1 MCRTFLSINSSNPE
15 KQIRTFFDLSL
26 ETTCTDGYGIAYIKN
41 KKFRIY
47 KQPVQHIEDPCFSH
61 NIKKMEG
68 DVYIGHVREI
78 LKNGSRNGV
87 SKELYVKNRC
97 LENTHPFQYKNNIFM
112 HHGDIFVN
120 CSIDGENELLFYQ
133 KYRENPCVVKKMK
146 CIKKYIPNELQREIK
161 GNTDSEFLFF
171 LFLSIYEKQKN
182 HFNGLE
188 EETNLLTSF
197 YCMLQILRKYKI
209 EHHSNIIFSNG
220 DFIIAANICDTKN
233 PERIK
238 PCDFYMDKT
247 DGLLFSCLKCT
258 DASELVQPNTIH
270 IINVKTGSC
279 NNYPAILL

>member
-1 MCRTFLSINSSNPE
+1 MCRLFLSINSSNPE

-26 ETTCTDGYGIAYIKN
+26 ETTCTHGYGIAYIKN
-41 KKFRIY
+41 KNFRIY

-61 NIKKMEG
+61 NIKKMVG
-68 DVYIGHVREI
+68 KVYVAEVREI
-78 LKNGSRNGV
+78 LKNGINKSV
-87 SKELYVKNRC
+87 FSKNLI
-97 LENTHPFQYKNNIFM
+97 LENTAPFQYKNNIFM

-120 CSIDGENELLFYQ
+120 CSIDGKNELLFYQ
-133 KYRENPCVVKKMK
+133 KHRDQPCVIKKMN

-182 HFNGLE
+182 NFNGLE

-197 YCMLQILRKYKI
+197 YCMLQILQQYKI
-209 EHHSNIIFSNG
+209 EQHSNIIFSNG

-233 PERIK
+233 PEIIK

-258 DASELVQPNTIH
+258 DASDLVQPNTIH

-279 NNYPAILL
+279 TYISIEN

>member
-1 MCRTFLSINSSNPE
+1 MCRTFLSVNSSNPE
-15 KQIRTFFDLSL
+15 KLIHKFFDLSL

-47 KQPVQHIEDPCFSH
+47 KQPFQHTQDPCFSH
-61 NIKKMEG
+61 NIKKMTG
-68 DVYIGHVREI
+68 PVYVGHVREI
-78 LKNGSRNGV
+78 LKNGNDI
-87 SKELYVKNRC
+87 SKELYLKNMC

-112 HHGDIFVN
+112 HHGDIFAN
-120 CSIDGENELLFYQ
+120 CIIDGKNELLFYQ

-146 CIKKYIPNELQREIK
+146 CIKRYIPNELQREIK

-171 LFLSIYEKQKN
+171 LFLSIYKKQKIN
-182 HFNGLE
+182 CNGSQE
-188 EETNLLTSF
+188 EPNLLNSF
-197 YCMLQILRKYKI
+197 YHMLQILRKYKI

-258 DASELVQPNTIH
+258 DASELVEKNTIH

-279 NNYPAILL
+279 NRYPAILL

>member
-1 MCRTFLSINSSNPE
+1 MCRLFLSINSSNPE

-26 ETTCTDGYGIAYIKN
+26 ETTCTHGYGIAYIKN
-41 KKFRIY
+41 KNFRIY

-61 NIKKMEG
+61 NIKKMVG
-68 DVYIGHVREI
+68 KVYVAEVREI
-78 LKNGSRNGV
+78 LKNGINKSV
-87 SKELYVKNRC
+87 FSKNLI
-97 LENTHPFQYKNNIFM
+97 LENTAPFQYKNNIFM

-120 CSIDGENELLFYQ
+120 CSIDGKNELLFYQ
-133 KYRENPCVVKKMK
+133 KHRDQPCVIKKMN

-182 HFNGLE
+182 NFNGLE

-197 YCMLQILRKYKI
+197 YCMLQILQQYKI
-209 EHHSNIIFSNG
+209 EQHSNIIFSNG

-233 PERIK
+233 PEIIK

-279 NNYPAILL
+279 TYISIEN

>member
-1 MCRTFLSINSSNPE
+1 MSG
-15 KQIRTFFDLSL
+15 K
-26 ETTCTDGYGIAYIKN
+26 
-41 KKFRIY
+41 
-47 KQPVQHIEDPCFSH
+47 
-61 NIKKMEG
+61 
-68 DVYIGHVREI
+68 VYVGHVREI
-78 LKNGSRNGV
+78 IKNGNDI
-87 SKELYVKNRC
+87 SKELYLKNMC

-120 CSIDGENELLFYQ
+120 CSIDGKNELLFYQ
-133 KYRENPCVVKKMK
+133 KHREQPCVIKKMN
-146 CIKKYIPNELQREIK
+146 CIKKYITNELQREIK
-161 GNTDSEFLFF
+161 GNTDSELMFF

-182 HFNGLE
+182 NFNGLE

-197 YCMLQILRKYKI
+197 YCMLQILQQYKI

-279 NNYPAILL
+279 TYISIEN